1 MIAEILKTNA
11 VGRTELSRREIRK
24 HLS

>member
-11 VGRTELSRREIRK
+11 VGQTELSRREIRK